1 MDQHELAR
9 DLARLEGVTTDTN
22 LLLHI
27 ARIRERVE
35 NGYYHLK
42 AGTIR
47 NPVTGGEYPVFRRS
61 MRAAREAR
69 KNTK

>member
-9 DLARLEGVTTDTN
+9 DLARLEEMTTDTD

-42 AGTIR
+42 AGTIH
-47 NPVTGGEYPVFRRS
+47 NPVTGKEYPVYRRA
-61 MRAAREAR
+61 RAARR
-69 KNTK
+69 RS

>member
-9 DLARLEGVTTDTN
+9 DLARLEGMTTDTN

-27 ARIRERVE
+27 ARIRERAE
-35 NGYYHLK
+35 SGYYHLK

-47 NPVTGGEYPVFRRS
+47 NPVTGG
-61 MRAAREAR
+61 
-69 KNTK
+69 